1 MRSAEQQLTF
11 DDHEP
16 GLKEIMGLAAG
27 PGTFLD
33 IGASDGKY
41 AIQLA
46 HLFTRTIALEPHP
59 WIYETLLRN
68 ALVSGARVS
77 GVGTLWVANLAAW
90 ESQERIRFLSDGA
103 RSRVDPN
110 GDLEVS
116 AVQADTWQGIA
127 GGVRL
132 VKIDVEGAEGK
143 VLRGMRS
150 ILTIDK
156 PLVVIE
162 MHDNLYGDEIRQ
174 EVELELECADY
185 IWYDAYQYGAGVQ
198 TSHFWLCRA
207 R

>member
-1 MRSAEQQLTF
+1 MRTARHALTF
-11 DDHEP
+11 VDHEP

-46 HLFTRTIALEPHP
+46 HLFTITVAFEPHP
-59 WIYETLLRN
+59 FTFQKLRLN
-68 ALVSGARVS
+68 ALQSEIDPLLVIEA
-77 GVGTLWVANLAAW
+77 AAW
-90 ESQERIRFLSDGA
+90 ESDESVRFLSDGA
-103 RSRVDPN
+103 ASRVDPD
-110 GDLEVS
+110 GDFRVRGIR
-116 AVQADTWQGIA
+116 ADAYQGIA

-143 VLRGMRS
+143 VLRGMRN
-150 ILTIDK
+150 ILAVDK

-162 MHDNLYGDEIRQ
+162 MHDNRYGDEIRE

-185 IWYDAYQYGAGVQ
+185 IWYDAYQYGTG
-198 TSHFWLCRA
+198 TKGISHFWLCRP